1 MLKRDTVGLIQSDI
15 QNRRIKQ
22 AQICSKGHFA
32 PVYFC
37 KIKKSG
43 GGKMGI
49 GSTNGIRRRAKKE
62 GKRGYTFK
70 YISNGYSEKRVKWE
84 EKSKVQQGKTG
95 AERRLKKSF
104 EKGRKKC

>member
-37 KIKKSG
+37 KIKKSV

-49 GSTNGIRRRAKKE
+49 GSTNGIRRRAKK
-62 GKRGYTFK
+62 R
-70 YISNGYSEKRVKWE
+70 
-84 EKSKVQQGKTG
+84 
-95 AERRLKKSF
+95 
-104 EKGRKKC
+104 EKGDILLNISRTDILKSG